1 MFPRRMFKVFL
12 PLIFSGR
19 VCPQAPLPPGD
30 LARALSGLRTR
41 PAPGQ
46 EHRQEPVRGGR
57 QLKVQVPRG
66 DDQVRAHFYFPR
78 QKKIGLSVNFP
89 INSFSR
95 NIDRSTLTEEQLRSL
110 KYIHKVCKCKR
121 NVRKH
126 RCRKCEQCKAP
137 KCGKCRN
144 CLNPPLKQACSGKV
158 CLFPIIPNCPCFR

>member
-1 MFPRRMFKVFL
+1 MFKVFCRSFSQDEFALKRLCL
-12 PLIFSGR
+12 PVTWREHSLASEHD
-19 VCPQAPLPPGD
+19 PPPAKNIVKNLFEGD
-30 LARALSGLRTR
+30 ANSKFKYREEMTKYVRTLF
-41 PAPGQ
+41 
-46 EHRQEPVRGGR
+46 H
-57 QLKVQVPRG
+57 
-66 DDQVRAHFYFPR
+66 FPR